1 MEFERLITQFIIRS
15 TIGCK
20 AQLFLEQRSMSH
32 TKISFLTSEELLANE
47 ATRELQN
54 KYGSYSLPEADV
66 IVALGGDGF
75 MLRALHDTMQLS
87 LPVYGMNFGT
97 VGFLMNDFSETGLI
111 DRLNL
116 AEETVINPLTMTAHC
131 LDGKI
136 KSALAI
142 NEVSLI
148 RSSSQA
154 AKLRILIDGKE
165 RMSELVCDGA
175 LVSTPAGSTAYNYSA
190 HGPILPIGADILA
203 LTAMAGMVD
212 DMTALPDNLKKA
224 AGSGFATA
232 TDLADWLVR
241 EKDMAFREAHH
252 VTGLLVAMAEKKN
265 CDLQDLSLTDLQ
277 KVFKGIDE
285 SIYSVLS
292 VENSVASRKSYGG
305 TAPDQVRNQIK
316 RWKRKLLD

>member
-1 MEFERLITQFIIRS
+1 
-15 TIGCK
+15 
-20 AQLFLEQRSMSH
+20 MSQ

-97 VGFLMNDFSETGLI
+97 VGFLMNDFSKTGLI
-111 DRLNL
+111 DRLNM
-116 AEETVINPLTMTAHC
+116 AEETVINPLSMTAHC
-131 LDGKI
+131 LDGTI

-203 LTAMAGMVD
+203 LTAMAAYRPRRWRG
-212 DMTALPDNLKKA
+212 A
-224 AGSGFATA
+224 
-232 TDLADWLVR
+232 
-241 EKDMAFREAHH
+241 
-252 VTGLLVAMAEKKN
+252 
-265 CDLQDLSLTDLQ
+265 
-277 KVFKGIDE
+277 
-285 SIYSVLS
+285 VLS
-292 VENSVASRKSYGG
+292 SKAHISFETLDSDKRPVSAVADSVEVENVLKVMIESNKR
-305 TAPDQVRNQIK
+305 IK
-316 RWKRKLLD
+316 HRLLFDPGHGLEERLISEQFS

>member
-1 MEFERLITQFIIRS
+1 
-15 TIGCK
+15 
-20 AQLFLEQRSMSH
+20 MSQI
-32 TKISFLTSEELLANE
+32 KISFLTSEELLANE

-97 VGFLMNDFSETGLI
+97 VGFLMNDFLETGLI
-111 DRLNL
+111 DRLNM
-116 AEETVINPLTMTAHC
+116 AEETVINPLSMTAHC
-131 LDGKI
+131 LDGTI

-203 LTAMAGMVD
+203 LTAMAAYRPRRWRG
-212 DMTALPDNLKKA
+212 A
-224 AGSGFATA
+224 
-232 TDLADWLVR
+232 
-241 EKDMAFREAHH
+241 
-252 VTGLLVAMAEKKN
+252 
-265 CDLQDLSLTDLQ
+265 
-277 KVFKGIDE
+277 
-285 SIYSVLS
+285 VLS
-292 VENSVASRKSYGG
+292 SKAHISFETLDPDKRPVSAVADSVEVENVLKVMIESNKR
-305 TAPDQVRNQIK
+305 IK
-316 RWKRKLLD
+316 HRLLFDPGHGLEERLISEQFS